1 MHRGALAGPER
12 SGHRPRSTAPD
23 MIAALALG
31 PLPAA
36 VRDRL
41 GAHLHSA
48 YVAGEARQRSLCPP
62 DRLGLGDRRLLGWRI
77 ALALA
82 LLATKE
88 LAAAS

>member
-12 SGHRPRSTAPD
+12 GGHRPRSTRPD
-23 MIAALALG
+23 MIATLPLG
-31 PLPAA
+31 PLPTS

-48 YVAGEARQRSLCPP
+48 YVAGEAMAAIAVPP

-82 LLATKE
+82 LLAAE